1 MWAILEPLWLT
12 CFPPPLL
19 PSPELLRTICIFL
32 IPHSE
37 NYWEHEYNV
46 NLMLDDMKE
55 MFQYFGV
62 VVGIVNDCFN
72 DAYFFERILKNL
84 G

>member
-1 MWAILEPLWLT
+1 MTQRGRPVSDEPPRKVGQKRVGPLGPWLT
-12 CFPPPLL
+12 FPSSFPAQP
-19 PSPELLRTICIFL
+19 RTTSDNMYFL
-32 IPHSE
+32 NTTHSE

-62 VVGIVNDCFN
+62 AVV
-72 DAYFFERILKNL
+72 L
-84 G
+84 